1 MTLRL
6 LPLVLLSAV
15 AQAAPPDPNG
25 PVARLAG
32 AAFAQGTA
40 YRLVQSLSDNIGPRL
55 AGSSGAERAVD
66 WAMKTMQS
74 LGLKNVRKEP
84 VKVPKWIRGDAVAQL
99 VSPSALPF
107 HVVALGGSVATPP
120 AGVTAD
126 VVEVASVDELKALGP
141 QVKGKIVL
149 WNKPMQRFPSGEGYG
164 QVVGLRGHGAVEA
177 ARLGAVAALIRSVGT
192 GEYRLPHTGATRY
205 DDKVT
210 KIPFAAIAAEDAD
223 HVHRLIANGD
233 KVKVHLKLGAHQAG
247 EADSYNV
254 VGEVPGRDKPDEIVL
269 IGAHLDS
276 WDLATGALD
285 DASGCGIVLD
295 AASLMIKLG
304 LQPRRTVRVVLFMNE
319 ENGLNGARAY
329 AKQHQAEL
337 PRHVVAME
345 ADSGAGRPIGVSVS
359 GGSPAVELATRW
371 VTPLRAFFDPQV
383 KPSDFGGA
391 DLIPLQAGAVP
402 VLDVRQDM
410 SSYFDW
416 HHTAADTVDKID
428 PIDLALMVSA
438 FAALAHTAADADDLL
453 PRSTPA
459 TPNW

>member
-1 MTLRL
+1 MMPRL

-25 PVARLAG
+25 PVAKLTG

-84 VKVPKWIRGDAVAQL
+84 VKVPRWIRGEAVAQL
-99 VSPSALPF
+99 VSPSTLPF
-107 HVVALGGSVATPP
+107 HVVALGGSVATAP

-126 VVEVASVDELKALGP
+126 VVEVASVDDLKLLGP

-164 QVVGLRGHGAVEA
+164 QVVGLRGRGAIEA
-177 ARLGAVAALIRSVGT
+177 AKLGAVAALIRSVGT

-223 HVHRLIANGD
+223 HVHRLLANGD

-247 EADSYNV
+247 EADSFNV

-285 DASGCGIVLD
+285 DASGCGVVLD

-304 LQPRRTVRVVLFMNE
+304 LQPHRTVRVVLFMNE
-319 ENGLNGARAY
+319 ENGLSGARAY

-337 PRHVVAME
+337 PKHVAAME
-345 ADSGAGRPIGVSVS
+345 ADSGAGRPIGLSVS
-359 GGSPAVELATRW
+359 GGSPAVEL
-371 VTPLRAFFDPQV
+371 VTKWAAPLRAFFDAQV
-383 KPSDFGGA
+383 KSADFGGA

-453 PRSTPA
+453 PRSQPA
-459 TPNW
+459 PPSW

>member
-1 MTLRL
+1 MMLRL

-25 PVARLAG
+25 PAARLTG
-32 AAFAQGTA
+32 AAFAQGNA
-40 YRLVQSLSDNIGPRL
+40 YRLVQSLSDNVGPRL

-84 VKVPKWIRGDAVAQL
+84 VKVPKWIRGEAVAQL
-99 VSPSALPF
+99 VAPSTLPF

-120 AGVTAD
+120 AGVTAE
-126 VVEVASVDELKALGP
+126 VVEVASVEELKALGP

-164 QVVGLRGHGAVEA
+164 AVVGLRGRGAIEA

-223 HVHRLIANGD
+223 HVHRLLANGD
-233 KVKVHLKLGAHQAG
+233 KVKVLVKLGAHQAG
-247 EADSYNV
+247 EADSFNV
-254 VGEVPGRDKPDEIVL
+254 VGEVPGREKPDEIVL

-295 AASLMIKLG
+295 AASLMIKLN
-304 LQPRRTVRVVLFMNE
+304 LQPKRTVRVVLFMNE

-337 PRHVVAME
+337 PKHVAAME
-345 ADSGAGRPIGVSVS
+345 ADSGAGRPIGLTVS
-359 GGSPAVELATRW
+359 GGSPAVELLTKWAA
-371 VTPLRAFFDPQV
+371 PLRAFFNPDV
-383 KPSDFGGA
+383 KSADFAGA
-391 DLIPLQAGAVP
+391 DLIPLQGAAVP

-410 SSYFDW
+410 STYFDW

-438 FAALAHTAADADDLL
+438 FAALAHTAAESDELL
-453 PRSTPA
+453 PRSQPA
-459 TPNW
+459 PPNW